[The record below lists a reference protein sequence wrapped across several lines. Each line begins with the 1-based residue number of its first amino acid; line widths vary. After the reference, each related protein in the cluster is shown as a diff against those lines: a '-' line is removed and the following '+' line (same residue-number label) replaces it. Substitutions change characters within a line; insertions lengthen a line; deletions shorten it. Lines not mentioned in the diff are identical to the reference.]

1 MPSFVK
7 ILCCPESH
15 GKFDKAENVGNSVL
29 VHSWKNPPSTPSL
42 PGQEIHVWRLV
53 LKPEVQSLQSAE
65 KLLSEH
71 ELEISRRFHFKRDA
85 KRYLLCHA
93 SLRRILSLYLSL
105 SPGELSFDRS
115 EYGKPMLDASL
126 DAEALQFN
134 LSHSYDVALIAVA
147 RGRRL
152 GIDIERVKHHP
163 YAGDILRYFF
173 HPEEQRFFHSLGESQ
188 KRAFFFRLWTSTEAA
203 LKAQGKTIAHG
214 LPSAS
219 IARSI
224 MDTISEPMGWDREIS
239 VCLPG
244 VKNRDEPWL
253 LKPIRAFEGYTSVC
267 CVEGSRC
274 EFVTYDFRSL

>member
-1 MPSFVK
+1 VS
-7 ILCCPESH
+7 
-15 GKFDKAENVGNSVL
+15 
-29 VHSWKNPPSTPSL
+29 VHSWKNPPRTLSL
-42 PGQEIHVWRLV
+42 PEQEIHIWRLI
-53 LKPEVQSLQSAE
+53 LRPEGQSLPSAE

-71 ELEISRRFHFKRDA
+71 ELEVSRRFYFKRDTQ
-85 KRYLLCHA
+85 RYLLRHA

-105 SPGELSFDRS
+105 PPGELQFDRS
-115 EYGKPMLDASL
+115 EYGKPMLGVSL

-134 LSHSYDVALIAVA
+134 LSHSYDVALVAVA

-152 GIDIERVKHHP
+152 GLDIERVKHHS

-188 KRAFFFRLWTSTEAA
+188 KRAFFFRLWTSTEAV

-214 LPSAS
+214 LPHCS

-224 MDTISEPMGWDREIS
+224 MDTINEPTGWDRDIA

-244 VKNRDEPWL
+244 VNNTDEPWL
-253 LKPIRAFEGYTSVC
+253 LKPIQAFEGYTSVC

-274 EFVTYDFRSL
+274 EFVTYDFRGL